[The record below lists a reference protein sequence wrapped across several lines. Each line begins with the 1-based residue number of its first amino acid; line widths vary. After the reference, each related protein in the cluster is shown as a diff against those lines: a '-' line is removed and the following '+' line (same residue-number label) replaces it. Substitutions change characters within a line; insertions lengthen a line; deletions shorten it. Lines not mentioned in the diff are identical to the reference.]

1 MRTTRKILVF
11 IVAVALVGFLWYRF
25 ALSSVSAEQDRT
37 VVSIESGMSVS
48 RIADLLEEKN
58 LIRSPFAFR
67 LYVRLHGMQTKL
79 QAGRFVLSEAM
90 SVPDVVEVLR
100 SGKSQEI
107 SVTIPEGWT
116 VKDID
121 TAIARM
127 GLADSGSIIDCAQ
140 RCDFSSFDFLP
151 KVSGLAARGGKLEG
165 YLYPDTYFAD
175 TANFV
180 PKFFLE
186 RMLGAFRKN
195 VVDAYVA
202 DIKASGHSLHEIVT
216 MASLVEEE
224 TRTDAERPIVAGIL
238 WKRYDGNIGLGVD
251 APVRYIVDKPTNA
264 ITVSDLET
272 ESPYNTRKFRGL
284 PPGPIA
290 NPGLKS
296 ILAALDPQ
304 ESPYWYYL
312 HDTKGIIHYAVTNE
326 EHNENR
332 RKYLRW
338 P

>member
-1 MRTTRKILVF
+1 MSMRTTRKILVF

-48 RIADLLEEKN
+48 RIADLLAEKD

-90 SVPDVVEVLR
+90 SVPEVVEVLR

-251 APVRYIVDKPTNA
+251 ATVRYIVDKPTNA

-272 ESPYNTRKFRGL
+272 ESPYNTRKYRGL

-312 HDTKGIIHYAVTNE
+312 HDTKGLIHYAVTNE

-332 RKYLRW
+332 RKYLR
-338 P
+338 

>member
-1 MRTTRKILVF
+1 MSMRTTRKILVF

-79 QAGRFVLSEAM
+79 QAGRFVLPEAM

-251 APVRYIVDKPTNA
+251 ATVRYIVDKPTNA

-272 ESPYNTRKFRGL
+272 ESPYNTRKYRGL

-332 RKYLRW
+332 RKYLR
-338 P
+338 